1 MRTLVVGGVACL
13 FTSFFVESHEY
24 GINLMPFD
32 FIELLGLVL
41 FFLVFGFV
49 VSVISQAGF
58 FAYLFIHQ
66 FGLGM
71 FRSYWSTI
79 QLVLVLFVGFD
90 LVYFPYR
97 ASDGDVSI
105 WLYILMSV
113 GLLAYGYLIARIKV
127 KQTNKSAFVPALF
140 LMVVLTTIEWV
151 PGLQTEGTD
160 YAILMIFPLLAC
172 NTYQL
177 LVLHKLTASKEKN
190 IPTQKSESK
199 KQLNQK
205 THKA

>member
-1 MRTLVVGGVACL
+1 MRTLVVGGIACL
-13 FTSFFVESHEY
+13 ITSFFVESQEY
-24 GINLMPFD
+24 GINLRPFD
-32 FIELLGLVL
+32 FMELLGLVL
-41 FFLVFGFV
+41 FFVVFGLV

-71 FRSYWSTI
+71 FRSYWSMI
-79 QLVLVLFVGFD
+79 QIVLVLFVAFD

-97 ASDGDVSI
+97 ASNGEVSV
-105 WLYILMSV
+105 WLYILMSA
-113 GLLAYGYLIARIKV
+113 GLLAFGYIVAKIKV
-127 KQTNKSAFVPALF
+127 SQTNKSAFVPALF

-177 LVLHKLTASKEKN
+177 LVLHKLTAQKEKN
-190 IPTQKSESK
+190 TPTQNGPKK

-205 THKA
+205 PRKA